1 MKTYYIG
8 ADIGGTTV
16 KMGLYQE
23 PSGWV
28 EKWEIPTRTENGGAQ
43 ILPDVADTIAQTCAK
58 HGVSMDDV
66 AGIGVGVPGPVLRDG
81 TVNGCVNLGWGVFN
95 VAETLGGLTHLP
107 VYVANDANIAAL
119 GEQWKGAGSAYQSV
133 VLLTLGTGVGGGV
146 ILDGKI
152 VTGAVGGAGEVG
164 HMPVVEPVEGVV
176 CNCGKD
182 NCLELAGS
190 ATGVLRSAKRYL
202 AASDAPSA
210 MRAIEKLTAK
220 DVCDCCAAG
229 DEMAQQCIKLATD
242 ALGRAIASIGCVL
255 NPEAFLFGGGMAA
268 AGELLLA
275 PIRKVYREN
284 VFPPLRE
291 TPVLRAT
298 LGNEAGITGGVRLI
312 QVSQQA

>member
-1 MKTYYIG
+1 MKNYYIG

-16 KMGLYQE
+16 KMGLYSE
-23 PSGWV
+23 KSGWV
-28 EKWEIPTRTENGGAQ
+28 EKWEIPTRTENGGEN
-43 ILPDVADTIAQTCAK
+43 ILPDVAGTIAQTCAK
-58 HGVSMDDV
+58 HGVAMDDV

-95 VAETLGGLTHLP
+95 VADVLGGLTGLP

-133 VLLTLGTGVGGGV
+133 VLLMLGTGVGGGV
-146 ILDGKI
+146 ILDGRI
-152 VTGAVGGAGEVG
+152 VTGAIGGAGEVG
-164 HMPVVEPVEGVV
+164 HMPVFDYSEGA

-190 ATGVLRSAKRYL
+190 ATGVLRDAKRRL
-202 AASDAPSA
+202 AETDTPSS
-210 MRAIEKLTAK
+210 MRDIENLTAK

-229 DEMAQQCIKLATD
+229 DALAQECIRRATD
-242 ALGRAIASIGCVL
+242 ALGTAIASISCVL

-268 AGELLLA
+268 AGELLLE
-275 PIRKVYREN
+275 PIRKVYREK

-298 LGNEAGITGGVRLI
+298 LGNEAGITGGVRLV
-312 QVSQQA
+312 QVSQEK